1 MMGLVWTETSRTK
14 DQLQDRFFPRILAVA
29 ERAWHKSPWEDIDD
43 KEERA
48 KQMNDDWMLFAN
60 RLGYRELKYLDDMG
74 IKYRVPVP
82 GAK

>member
-29 ERAWHKSPWEDIDD
+29 ERAWHKSSWEDIDD
-43 KEERA
+43 IEARS
-48 KQMNDDWMLFAN
+48 KQMNEDWILFAN

>member
-1 MMGLVWTETSRTK
+1 MMGLVWTETTRTK
-14 DQLQDRFFPRILAVA
+14 DQLQDRFFQRILAVA

-43 KEERA
+43 IEERS
-48 KQMNDDWMLFAN
+48 KQMNDDWILFAN
-60 RLGYRELKYLDDMG
+60 RLGYRELKYLDGMG